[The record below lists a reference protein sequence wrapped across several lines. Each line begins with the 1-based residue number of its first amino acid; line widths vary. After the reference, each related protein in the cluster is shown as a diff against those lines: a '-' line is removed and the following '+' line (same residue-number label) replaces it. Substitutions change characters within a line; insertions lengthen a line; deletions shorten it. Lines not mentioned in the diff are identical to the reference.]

1 MNAITRPA
9 GSHTARPV
17 SSDAAA
23 LDATPARSP
32 LAQRTRA
39 PDDPAR
45 GKYSACRRLFAERHA
60 AAAPRRAMTR

>member
-39 PDDPAR
+39 PDDPRAGNTAR
-45 GKYSACRRLFAERHA
+45 VADYSLNDTPP
-60 AAAPRRAMTR
+60 PRRGGP